1 MKPDMKIFDSMKKI
15 LAMIALLSCALHADG
30 KERVKDN
37 VKYPY
42 EVRLGWCG
50 YPTADDNDF
59 VGVNN
64 HGFYSYDSSISDI
77 FSDYDGPT
85 YMTGNITGEMNFH
98 FKKWF
103 TLSVGVAANMIWKNN
118 YSSQTDEYIRTDRG
132 YTFTLMPQARFN
144 WVRKDI
150 VRLYSSVGAGVRGGR
165 FDERGDLLLAA
176 QLVPVGINVGDRLFG
191 FAELGVGTL
200 YLGGMFGIGYRF

>member
-1 MKPDMKIFDSMKKI
+1 MKRMI
-15 LAMIALLSCALHADG
+15 LMAAMLFCVFVAGAQDKDG
-30 KERVKDN
+30 KDVPYR
-37 VKYPY
+37 Y
-42 EVRLGWCG
+42 EVRLGWSG
-50 YPTADDNDF
+50 YPTADDNNF

>member
-1 MKPDMKIFDSMKKI
+1 MRRLLFIILLMPALILNSQSLNAQEFRKEITIGWAGSAFGDSDMLLPYNDRMSM
-15 LAMIALLSCALHADG
+15 
-30 KERVKDN
+30 
-37 VKYPY
+37 
-42 EVRLGWCG
+42 
-50 YPTADDNDF
+50 
-59 VGVNN
+59 
-64 HGFYSYDSSISDI
+64 SSNPLYYI

-85 YMTGNITGEMNFH
+85 YMTGNIVGEMNFH

-103 TLSVGVAANMIWKNN
+103 TLSVEVAANMIWKNN

-191 FAELGVGTL
+191 FTELGVGTL

>member
-103 TLSVGVAANMIWKNN
+103 TLSVGVAANRIWKHT
-118 YSSQTDEYIRTDRG
+118 YYSQTDEPKGRVRG
-132 YTFTLMPQARFN
+132 FTATLMPQARFN

-150 VRLYSSVGAGVRGGR
+150 MKLYSSVGLGVRAGK
-165 FDERGDLLLAA
+165 FDDRDDALVAA
-176 QLVPVGINVGDRLFG
+176 QLVPIGINVGGRVFG
-191 FAELGVGTL
+191 FAELGIGTL
-200 YLGGMFGIGYRF
+200 YMGGMFGIGYRF

>member
-1 MKPDMKIFDSMKKI
+1 MKPNMKILDSMKKI
-15 LAMIALLSCALHADG
+15 IALIALLSCALHADG
-30 KERVKDN
+30 KERVKDK

-85 YMTGNITGEMNFH
+85 YMTGNIVGEMNFH

-103 TLSVGVAANMIWKNN
+103 TLSVEVAANRIWKHT
-118 YSSQTDEYIRTDRG
+118 YYSQTDEPKSRVRG
-132 YTFTLMPQARFN
+132 YTATLMPQARFN
-144 WVRKDI
+144 WIRKDI
-150 VRLYSSVGAGVRGGR
+150 VKVYSSVGLGVRAGK
-165 FDERGDLLLAA
+165 FDDRDDALIAA
-176 QLVPVGINVGDRLFG
+176 QLVPIGINVGGRVFG
-191 FAELGVGTL
+191 FAELGFGTL
-200 YLGGMFGIGYRF
+200 YVGGMFGIGYRF